1 MTRSERIQPVQRVMD
16 EDERRAARRVGDA
29 QRKLADA
36 ERKLGELQDY
46 QRDYERSFG
55 TRAAAGASG
64 HALRD
69 YQAFLGRLAEAVR
82 QQSSLV
88 AGARETVLLET
99 QLWQGAAVRV
109 KALDTVV
116 TQWRSDERRDEDRR
130 DQKASDELA
139 QQLLQRRLA
148 DPAT

>member
-16 EDERRAARRVGDA
+16 EDERRAARRVGES

-36 ERKLGELQDY
+36 EKKLGELQDY

-69 YQAFLGRLAEAVR
+69 YQAFLGRLSEAVR
-82 QQSSLV
+82 QQGVLV
-88 AGARETVLLET
+88 ANAREDVLLET

-116 TQWRSDERRDEDRR
+116 TQWRGEELRDQDRR
-130 DQKASDELA
+130 EQKASDEFS
-139 QQLLQRRLA
+139 QLQSQRRREH
-148 DPAT
+148 T